1 MKKIIFTIPLF
12 LIGITLF
19 GQTLTINKATLDRK
33 ILSQNSDGV
42 SVRGIIEIE
51 YEIKNNTKDT
61 IYLFTRLVEPFLE
74 EKPFQIIQTQNSI
87 EKFAKECGGRFVYE
101 IIPSSNYFK
110 KLNIEEDIVV
120 IPPKGIEKMSIQRYA
135 DEGLCPMK
143 GKKIGLQ
150 LVYNL
155 VMSKFNKAESLLEIK
170 SVEEGL
176 KLLQSQEKMIENNN
190 ILKEQHNLIK
200 ELEASSEYLTN
211 RIENLNRRVVEFD
224 YLSKHSFTSKKL
236 ISNIVFV
243 NE

>member
-1 MKKIIFTIPLF
+1 MFNIDEELKDIWKEDFEMNIENNLDNSIFTKEFFFNLF
-12 LIGITLF
+12 SIVISKKTG
-19 GQTLTINKATLDRK
+19 
-33 ILSQNSDGV
+33 
-42 SVRGIIEIE
+42 IE

-143 GKKIGLQ
+143 G
-150 LVYNL
+150 
-155 VMSKFNKAESLLEIK
+155 SL
-170 SVEEGL
+170 
-176 KLLQSQEKMIENNN
+176 
-190 ILKEQHNLIK
+190 
-200 ELEASSEYLTN
+200 
-211 RIENLNRRVVEFD
+211 
-224 YLSKHSFTSKKL
+224 
-236 ISNIVFV
+236 
-243 NE
+243 